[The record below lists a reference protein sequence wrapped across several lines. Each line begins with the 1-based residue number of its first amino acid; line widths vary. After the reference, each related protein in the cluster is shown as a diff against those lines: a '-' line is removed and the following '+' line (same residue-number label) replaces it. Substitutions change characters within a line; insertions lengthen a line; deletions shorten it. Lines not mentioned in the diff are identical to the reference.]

1 EEHKQMD
8 IYSDRIICSMF
19 SILMSLLNRNYN
31 KDITISQNNIIK
43 NLPDFQ
49 IIDYLLK
56 NYKHASLENISK
68 EFHYTVPY
76 CSKLIKETTGYSFSE
91 LLTKIRMQNGKNLLL
106 NTRLSIEAISLN
118 LGYKNPETFIRVFK
132 KNYLITPHQFRK
144 QANL

>member
-1 EEHKQMD
+1 MYYNVMKN
-8 IYSDRIICSMF
+8 INRWISILIVLFGSMF

-76 CSKLIKETTGYSFSE
+76 C
-91 LLTKIRMQNGKNLLL
+91 
-106 NTRLSIEAISLN
+106 LN
-118 LGYKNPETFIRVFK
+118 LSKRRQDIHFQSY
-132 KNYLITPHQFRK
+132 
-144 QANL
+144 